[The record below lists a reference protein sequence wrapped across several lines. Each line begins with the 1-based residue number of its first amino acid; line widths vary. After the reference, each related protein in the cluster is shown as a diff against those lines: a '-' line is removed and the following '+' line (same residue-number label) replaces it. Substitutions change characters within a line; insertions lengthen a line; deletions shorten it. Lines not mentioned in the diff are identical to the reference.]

1 MTIKKILGYFTL
13 ILAVCL
19 AAGTAVAQE
28 TEQARPEIPVFGEV
42 STGPEGTSSNEIIQ
56 PRPVSGNIS
65 IGAQEIPAA
74 AVRSD
79 RVPPRISSGTPN
91 TLAPFG
97 SQLFTRSNLV
107 DRNIGISDDYVISEG
122 DRIAINVWGARNYDQ
137 IQFVDL
143 QGNIFFPEVGPIKVS
158 GVRNKQLSDLI
169 KRNVAR
175 TFTDNVQIYANLLG
189 TQPIGVYV
197 TGAVELPGKY
207 PGGKTDSI
215 LYYLARAGAI
225 DPDRGSYRSIRILR
239 DGKTL
244 ETVDLYQFLLQGKL
258 TKTNFKD
265 NDTIIVDPQFP
276 TISVLGDVKNA
287 FRFEVE
293 TSPVS
298 VQTLLDMA
306 RPDDNA
312 SHAFLRK
319 KREDRSNTSYMPLDQ
334 IAKLTVQGDDEIT
347 VVEDH
352 SETSIIVNVTGN
364 SGGPSSFAVPLG
376 TDIVSAAR
384 LIEIDTDIA
393 NTAAIYLRRK
403 SVAERQK
410 QAIQRALYELQR
422 SVLTGSS
429 TSPTEATIRVQE
441 AKLVDSFVSKVMAIE
456 PEGRVVLAGT
466 DWQQTRLEDG
476 DEIVIPAFSDIVL
489 ISGEVKIPQ
498 TVIWDDSFS
507 VRDYINAAGGVSNR
521 GDIDSILIIR
531 SNGSI
536 HDGSQKVEKGDH
548 IMVLPKQD
556 GKLFGILKD
565 LFEIIFRVAVS
576 GAVVINAFN

>member
-1 MTIKKILGYFTL
+1 MTYKIALGY
-13 ILAVCL
+13 LAFLMMGCVY
-19 AAGTAVAQE
+19 AVTATAQE
-28 TEQARPEIPVFGEV
+28 NERTNSEIPIFGDV
-42 STGPEGTSSNEIIQ
+42 STGAEDSSSDDVIQ
-56 PRPVSGNIS
+56 PLPAGGNLS
-65 IGAQEIPAA
+65 LGQSDTPASA
-74 AVRSD
+74 IRAD
-79 RVPPRISSGTPN
+79 RVPPQLGVQTSN
-91 TLAPFG
+91 TLMPFG
-97 SQLFTRSNLV
+97 SQLFSRSNLV
-107 DRNIGISDDYVISEG
+107 DRNIGITDEYVISEG
-122 DRIAINVWGARNYDQ
+122 DRIAIKVWGARNYDQ
-137 IQFVDL
+137 VQFVDL
-143 QGNIFFPEVGPIKVS
+143 QGNIFLPEIGPIKVS
-158 GVRNKQLSDLI
+158 GAKNSQLTELV

-175 TFTDNVQIYANLLG
+175 TFTDNVQVYTNLLG

-197 TGAVELPGKY
+197 TGNVQIPGKY

-225 DPDRGSYRSIRILR
+225 DPVRGSYRSIRILR

-244 ETVDLYQFLLQGKL
+244 ETIDLYRFLLDGRL
-258 TKTNFKD
+258 SKTSFMD
-265 NDTIIVDPQFP
+265 NDTIIVDPQYP
-276 TISVLGDVKNA
+276 TIAVSGDVKNA

-293 TSPVS
+293 ADSVS
-298 VQTLLDMA
+298 AQELLDMA

-312 SHAFLRK
+312 SHAFLRT
-319 KREDRSNTSYMPLDQ
+319 KREDKSNTSYMPLDQ

-347 VVEDH
+347 LVEDH

-376 TDIVSAAR
+376 TDIVTAAR

-393 NTAAIYLRRK
+393 NTSAIYLRRQ

-456 PEGRVVLAGT
+456 PEGRVVLDGA
-466 DWQQTRLEDG
+466 DWQKTRLEDG

-498 TVIWDDSFS
+498 TVIWESS
-507 VRDYINAAGGVSNR
+507 LSARDYVKAAGGVSNR

-536 HDGSQKVEKGDH
+536 HDGSEKIEKGDH

-576 GAVVINAFN
+576 GAVVINAFD

>member
-1 MTIKKILGYFTL
+1 MIYKLTL
-13 ILAVCL
+13 NYLAVIFVSCFHV
-19 AAGTAVAQE
+19 ATVFAQE
-28 TEQARPEIPVFGEV
+28 KEQTSTQIPLFGDV
-42 STGPEGTSSNEIIQ
+42 STGAEDSSSEEVIQ
-56 PRPVSGNIS
+56 PLPVGGNLS
-65 IGAQEIPAA
+65 LGQTGTPATA
-74 AVRSD
+74 IRSD
-79 RVPPRISSGTPN
+79 RVPPQLGNQTSKS
-91 TLAPFG
+91 LMPFG
-97 SQLFTRSNLV
+97 SQLFTRSNLI
-107 DRNIGISDDYVISEG
+107 DRNIGITDEYVISEG
-122 DRIAINVWGARNYDQ
+122 DRIAIKVWGARNYDQ

-143 QGNIFFPEVGPIKVS
+143 QGNIFLPEVGPIKVS
-158 GVRNKQLSDLI
+158 GTKNNELNELV
-169 KRNVAR
+169 KRNVAK
-175 TFTDNVQIYANLLG
+175 TFTDNVQIYTNLLG

-197 TGAVELPGKY
+197 TGGVQVPGKY

-239 DGKTL
+239 DGKTI
-244 ETVDLYQFLLQGKL
+244 EEIDLYRFLLDGEL
-258 TKTNFKD
+258 TKIGFKD

-276 TISVLGDVKNA
+276 TISVSGDVKNA

-293 TSPVS
+293 IDPVS
-298 VQTLLDMA
+298 SQALLEMA

-312 SHAFLRK
+312 SHAFLRT
-319 KREDRSNTSYMPLDQ
+319 KRGDRSNTSYMPLDQ
-334 IAKLTVQGDDEIT
+334 IAKLAVQGDDEIT

-376 TDIVSAAR
+376 TDIVTAAR

-393 NTAAIYLRRK
+393 NTSAIYLRRQ

-429 TSPTEATIRVQE
+429 TTPTEAAIRVQE

-466 DWQQTRLEDG
+466 DWRQTRLEDG

-498 TVIWDDSFS
+498 TVIWHDSFS
-507 VRDYINAAGGVSNR
+507 LEDYISAAGGVSNR
-521 GDIDSILIIR
+521 GDADNILIIR

-536 HDGSQKVEKGDH
+536 HDGSQNVEKGDH

-576 GAVVINAFN
+576 GAVVINAFD